1 MKILNLT
8 QHAAT
13 VEQVA
18 QGVIDLT
25 GDDLATMKALLTFVG
40 LPSAETVHERAYEV
54 AKLAQAHDV
63 ESVMIGGAPFFM
75 GALERALQKRGIKPL
90 YAFSERVSVEK
101 VIDCVVVKTNEF
113 KHMGFVEVWL

>member
-1 MKILNLT
+1 
-8 QHAAT
+8 
-13 VEQVA
+13 
-18 QGVIDLT
+18 
-25 GDDLATMKALLTFVG
+25 
-40 LPSAETVHERAYEV
+40 
-54 AKLAQAHDV
+54 
-63 ESVMIGGAPFFM
+63 M